1 MFDSMKKRNFSV
13 LGIGEVMLRLSP
25 VGKERISYSET
36 FEKMAGGSELNV
48 AAGISML
55 GLRTGIITKLPHNE
69 IGKFIKHKI
78 RYAGTSD
85 DYIVYDDSEEM
96 RLGVYYYES
105 GAYPRLPIA
114 SYDRRGSSFTSF
126 KKEELP
132 ANIYT
137 STNLF
142 HTSGIT
148 LALSDELAENVIAIM
163 ERFHNEGALISFD
176 VNYRATLWSEE
187 KAKSTIEKVLPL
199 IDILFISE
207 ETSRRMFAMSGT
219 LEEIH
224 KEFAKKYPNLKI
236 IASTKRKVISTQ
248 KHTFSSLIYDTE
260 ECKHFEDTPYENID
274 VVDRIGSGDAYVAG
288 ALYGLIKYGSIENA
302 VKYSESGLP
311 INLTV
316 EEQETTVTFTVRDY
330 GRGLSETDL
339 QNLFEPINHR
349 TGDSRHGMGLGLS
362 ICKSIIRAHG
372 GTIEGRNGEGRGAVF
387 TITLPKEETHE

>member
-1 MFDSMKKRNFSV
+1 MFKHLKKKSFSV

-25 VGKERISYSET
+25 EGKDRISYSST

-48 AAGISML
+48 VSGISML
-55 GLRTGIITKLPHNE
+55 GLRTGMVTKLPHNE

-85 DYIVYDDSEEM
+85 DYIIYDDSETM

-114 SYDRRGSSFTSF
+114 SYDRRGSSFTTF

-132 ANIYT
+132 ASIYA

-163 ERFHNEGALISFD
+163 ERFHSEGALISFD
-176 VNYRATLWSEE
+176 VNYRAALWSEE
-187 KAKSTIEKVLPL
+187 KAKATIEKVLPL
-199 IDILFISE
+199 IDILFVSE
-207 ETSRRMFAMSGT
+207 ETSRRMFGMCGT

-224 KEFAKKYPNLKI
+224 KAFAEKYPNLKI

-248 KHTFSSLIYDTE
+248 KHTFSSLVYDTE

-288 ALYGLIKYGSIENA
+288 ALYGLLKHKSIKAAAQYGDAMAALKNTIIGDMTVCDLVDIE
-302 VKYSESGLP
+302 
-311 INLTV
+311 
-316 EEQETTVTFTVRDY
+316 R
-330 GRGLSETDL
+330 
-339 QNLFEPINHR
+339 
-349 TGDSRHGMGLGLS
+349 
-362 ICKSIIRAHG
+362 IIRAHNSDG
-372 GTIEGRNGEGRGAVF
+372 
-387 TITLPKEETHE
+387 PKSEMIR